1 MKSIW
6 TLVLAAVMGSLITLG
21 IHHFIFYAEGNA
33 SKQGM
38 DWNTADS
45 TPANLTRAL
54 EQLPT
59 SLPDFTVVAEMAV
72 DAVVHIQTEQTRR
85 TYQMPD
91 FFGMPDQ
98 FRDFFFGPMPRDG
111 GQPQP
116 IRGTGSGVIIGT
128 DGYVITNNHVIE
140 NAEKI
145 LVTLNDRRVYEATVV
160 GKDPSTDL
168 ALLKIEEKN
177 LPYLIFGNSD
187 QVRVGE
193 WVLAIGNP
201 FNLNSTVT
209 AGIVSAKNR
218 NINILGGEFSIES
231 FIQTDAAVNRGN
243 SGGALINTR
252 GELIG
257 INTAIASQTGG
268 FSGYSFAV
276 PSNIA
281 RKVVEDIK
289 EFGEVQRGML
299 GVSIRAL
306 DSREAQEKGM
316 EVFRGAYVDSLVA
329 GGAAEEAGIRPGD
342 LIVGINDAKV
352 TNPTELIEIVAK
364 KRPGEEITVRFIRNG
379 RNQEARAKLKNVF
392 GESTVVTAERTQR
405 FELLGATFEAVPKE
419 ELSRLNIRHGVR
431 VASVSRTE
439 GLFRVAGIRPG
450 FIITAIDRQ
459 PVRTPQELNKIL
471 NEKTG
476 GILIEGVYPNGQRAF
491 YGMGLS

>member
-6 TLVLAAVMGSLITLG
+6 TLVLAAILGSLITLG
-21 IHHFIFYAEGNA
+21 IHHFIFYAEGNTANRNIDWSISDNPPA
-33 SKQGM
+33 S
-38 DWNTADS
+38 
-45 TPANLTRAL
+45 LTRAF

-59 SLPDFTVVAEMAV
+59 SLPDFTAVAEMAV

-85 TYQMPD
+85 TAQSPD
-91 FFGMPDQ
+91 FFGMPDH

-111 GQPQP
+111 GQPRP
-116 IRGTGSGVIIGT
+116 IVGTGSGVIIAS

-145 LVTLNDRRVYEATVV
+145 QVTLNDRRVYEATVV
-160 GKDPSTDL
+160 GKDPNTDL

-177 LPYLIFGNSD
+177 LPYLSFGNSD

-201 FNLNSTVT
+201 FNLNSTIT

-268 FSGYSFAV
+268 FAGYSFAV

-281 RKVVEDIK
+281 NKVIEDIK
-289 EFGEVQRGML
+289 EFGQVQRGML
-299 GVSIRAL
+299 GVSIREL
-306 DSREAQEKGM
+306 NSREAQEKGM
-316 EVFRGAYVDSLVA
+316 EVFRGAYVEQVVA
-329 GGAAEEAGIRPGD
+329 GGAAEEAGLKPGD
-342 LIVGINDAKV
+342 LIVGINDAKI
-352 TNPTELIEIVAK
+352 TNPTELIENVAK
-364 KRPGEEITVRFIRNG
+364 KRPGDQINVKYIRNG
-379 RNQEARAKLKNVF
+379 RQQEVRAKLKNVF
-392 GESTVVTAERTQR
+392 GEYTVVTPERKQR
-405 FELLGATFEAVPKE
+405 SDQIGASFEVVPKE
-419 ELSRLNIRHGVR
+419 ELSRLNIRNGVR

-439 GLFRVAGIRPG
+439 GLFRSAGIRPG

-459 PVRTPQELNKIL
+459 PVSTPQELNQIL
-471 NEKTG
+471 NEKSG